1 MFIHQPRLDTLE
13 LKKEKGTDYFLSWI
27 SKGLHTSKHESL
39 YTAFLHSIKFS
50 GYKTEIKVDKD
61 PLAREQSNYLPK
73 IFKVFIFYNLDVW
86 PRNPTNNLKFKNCL
100 LGATSTVKN
109 SDKEKCVY
117 SGYEKYV
124 IVQVHG
130 VLIMKLLEML

>member
-1 MFIHQPRLDTLE
+1 M
-13 LKKEKGTDYFLSWI
+13 G
-27 SKGLHTSKHESL
+27 
-39 YTAFLHSIKFS
+39 IKFD
-50 GYKTEIKVDKD
+50 TDL
-61 PLAREQSNYLPK
+61 LAVEQRNYLTR
-73 IFKVFIFYNLDVW
+73 IVNVYIVYDLDAW

-117 SGYEKYV
+117 TGYEKYV